1 MADQKQNT
9 KRESGYYWVPR
20 AHTCN
25 GCKFLNFAKQGCR
38 RNQPP
43 GEVRPLTTYLN
54 GDGYLALIIL
64 ALLAGA
70 GGLGYHFYRNNFADT
85 DRPAQTTTPGS
96 TTTQKPSDSDKPT
109 TPTTKT
115 DTSSPVINL
124 SLDEWVGWKPIID
137 ANQGLTTQP
146 GSIFDKL
153 GLTVNISIINDGTA
167 SSNALIAGELNAAG
181 YTTNRAAFL
190 SGKFNEAGLDV
201 VMPVFTNYSAGGDGI
216 VAKTGI
222 NTVNDLIGKRI
233 GVPRF
238 SEAQTLVIWFVNK
251 SDLSD
256 AEKNEIINNMILFED
271 ASETGEAF
279 FAGQLDVAATWQ
291 PYLSYAADSS
301 DSHVMFSTTASK
313 SLIMDGIVF
322 RKDFAEAH
330 PDVITAFADGVFQ
343 ANDMYTTEFDYI
355 REVMPMFAGVS
366 DEDIKAQC
374 GDAEMMGYAENKE
387 VLDSTAPSVFNDMC
401 GIWES
406 IGEAVNRKAA
416 MTLFDNQYILP
427 LASKYSSATSK
438 PAAVELTEEQK
449 ASIIDYE
456 ALLTKSMT
464 VEFLGDMAQFK
475 NPDEAYAIMDEFVS
489 IANTLDGAIIQ
500 VEGNINA
507 RNYSESGQALSLE
520 RAKAVAKYFIAC
532 GIDPNRIITVG
543 NGNTAMV
550 TDPAAPDAYLNRRTD
565 VFFKIIEE

>member
-1 MADQKQNT
+1 M
-9 KRESGYYWVPR
+9 KRR
-20 AHTCN
+20 
-25 GCKFLNFAKQGCR
+25 K
-38 RNQPP
+38 
-43 GEVRPLTTYLN
+43 LTTAGRMVLFV
-54 GDGYLALIIL
+54 LIL

-565 VFFKIIEE
+565 VSFKIIEE